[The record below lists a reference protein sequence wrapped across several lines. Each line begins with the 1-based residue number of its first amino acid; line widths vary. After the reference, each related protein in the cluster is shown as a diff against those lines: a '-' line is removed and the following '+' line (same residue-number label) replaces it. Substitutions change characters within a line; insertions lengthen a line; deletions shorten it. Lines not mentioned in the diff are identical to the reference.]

1 MRGANSTLNGDSSSR
16 LTFKNIIKMY
26 KTKKKLFIIGFA
38 LLVLSIGSLFVCL
51 ITAYTLFLLAAIPF
65 LGIALISLLENKEDA
80 SLSISI
86 IRASEVA
93 AVAKILKST
102 LHAENPLFGY
112 LVVSKDAYKRR
123 IIILTASPF
132 EVEHLAEMLKNH
144 CSINIYYPDS
154 PQTYLPCEDYSM
166 HFKPKLK
173 LKYIF

>member
-1 MRGANSTLNGDSSSR
+1 
-16 LTFKNIIKMY
+16 MY
-26 KTKKKLFIIGFA
+26 KTKKKLFITGFI
-38 LLVLSIGSLFVCL
+38 LLACAIACLFVCM
-51 ITAYTLFLLAAIPF
+51 IASYTLFLLAALPF
-65 LGIALISLLENKEDA
+65 LGIALISLLESKENA

-86 IRASEVA
+86 IRASEVNN
-93 AVAKILKST
+93 VAKILKST

-166 HFKPKLK
+166 HFNLS
-173 LKYIF
+173 

>member
-1 MRGANSTLNGDSSSR
+1 
-16 LTFKNIIKMY
+16 MY
-26 KTKKKLFIIGFA
+26 KTKKKLFITGFI
-38 LLVLSIGSLFVCL
+38 LLACAITCLFVCM
-51 ITAYTLFLLAAIPF
+51 IASYTLFLLAALPF
-65 LGIALISLLENKEDA
+65 LGIALISLLESKENA

-86 IRASEVA
+86 IRASEVNN
-93 AVAKILKST
+93 VAKILKST